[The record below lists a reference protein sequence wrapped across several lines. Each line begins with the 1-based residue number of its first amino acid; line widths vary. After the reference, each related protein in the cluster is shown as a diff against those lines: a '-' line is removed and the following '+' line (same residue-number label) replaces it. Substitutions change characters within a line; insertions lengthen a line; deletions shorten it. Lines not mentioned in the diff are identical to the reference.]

1 MLLATH
7 ALHPAAILS
16 PRVNLAI
23 NCTGAETGRCFQHAL
38 ACGGGT
44 ALFLL
49 LRNTRVLALHGSRAA
64 LLPSPYVDA
73 HGEEDLGLRRGR
85 CVCRAKGLV
94 WKPTASLCILV
105 MLMMSQTEADTV

>member
-1 MLLATH
+1 MSY
-7 ALHPAAILS
+7 S
-16 PRVNLAI
+16 PSWRCA
-23 NCTGAETGRCFQHAL
+23 GAEVGRCFQHAL

-85 CVCRAKGLV
+85 CACTGKGLV
-94 WKPTASLCILV
+94 QNPTVSLPCPGDAHDEPLC
-105 MLMMSQTEADTV
+105 